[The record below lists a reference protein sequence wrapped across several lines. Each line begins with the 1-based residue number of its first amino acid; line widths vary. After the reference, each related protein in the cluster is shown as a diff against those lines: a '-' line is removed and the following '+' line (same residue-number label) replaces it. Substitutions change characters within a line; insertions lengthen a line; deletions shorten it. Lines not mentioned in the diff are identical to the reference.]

1 MINKIFILFFLI
13 FSFKIYSQTDVYDA
27 YPPGQEAYVGG
38 EIQLNKDLHKIMI
51 EKKLEPCED
60 VKQIYT
66 ADLIV
71 KSDSTII
78 MIKNQDS
85 IYIKKNKCAYDLA
98 KKTLPYIDKWVPAK
112 HNGNNL
118 NAIYRFDFIPDDIY
132 YENTPA
138 EFPNGIGEFR
148 NKFMQNFN
156 SQNIDGYLGK
166 YSFDINFTVN
176 EFGLIENIDVV
187 SNRRDKKLVKMIE
200 SALKNV
206 KEKWTPAKVHGVF
219 VESKMRLPFIFHFE

>member
-85 IYIKKNKCAYDLA
+85 IYIKKNK
-98 KKTLPYIDKWVPAK
+98 
-112 HNGNNL
+112 
-118 NAIYRFDFIPDDIY
+118 
-132 YENTPA
+132 
-138 EFPNGIGEFR
+138 
-148 NKFMQNFN
+148 
-156 SQNIDGYLGK
+156 
-166 YSFDINFTVN
+166 
-176 EFGLIENIDVV
+176 
-187 SNRRDKKLVKMIE
+187 
-200 SALKNV
+200 
-206 KEKWTPAKVHGVF
+206 
-219 VESKMRLPFIFHFE
+219 